1 MTWCP
6 DNSRSSALF
15 ATKYAWDRREVCK
28 GMLEDMQADEH
39 DDKIDQYEFVVAS
52 LLSLNK
58 ISSDDIK
65 PIMDKFKALAGPKN
79 YISIEDQK
87 AEEQDVTQ
95 LSSSRLD
102 AVHDAF

>member
-1 MTWCP
+1 
-6 DNSRSSALF
+6 
-15 ATKYAWDRREVCK
+15 
-28 GMLEDMQADEH
+28 MLEDMQGYEH

-58 ISSDDIK
+58 ISSDDIT
-65 PIMDKFKALAGPKN
+65 PIVDKFKALAGPSKT

-87 AEEQDVTQ
+87 AEEQDVTHV
-95 LSSSRLD
+95 SSTRLD